1 MAFEGLSDKFQGV
14 INKLR
19 GKTRITEDDVKEITR
34 EIKLALLEAD
44 VNYKVVKDFTSS
56 IAEKAVGQDVLKSV
70 TPGQQIVKIVHDE
83 LVKLLGSEDAELNI
97 TPNPPTI
104 IMLVGLQGSGKTTM
118 AGKLAN
124 LLRKQG
130 KNPLLV
136 ACDVYRP
143 AAIEQLKV
151 VGRQLNIPVY
161 SEDEIKDQD
170 KKDGTFNTLNMPH
183 IQETELKLGMNYTSK
198 SDVVVRIAKNA
209 LREANSKLNDV
220 VIIDTAGRLQ
230 IDDVLMQELKDLKL
244 ATFPHEI
251 LLVVDS
257 MTGQVAVDVSQ
268 KFNEELDISGVILT
282 KLDGDTRGGA
292 ALSVKTVTGKSIKFI
307 GTGEKMSDIEVFHPD
322 RMATRILG
330 MGDIVSLVEKA
341 EENIEMEEAVALEK
355 KLRRSEFTLQDYLEQ
370 IDKINKFGSLK
381 SIMEMLGINK
391 MTPEQEQAA
400 QEKIKKTK
408 AIIQSMTTAE
418 KRDVSILN
426 ASRRRRIAKGA
437 GVEVQDVNLL
447 VKEYDAMK
455 NQMKMLMNN
464 KGALMK
470 AAQKMGK
477 GFNPEDLKNFKI

>member
-1 MAFEGLSDKFQGV
+1 MAFEGLSDKFQSV
-14 INKLR
+14 ISKLR
-19 GKTRITEDDVKEITR
+19 GRTRITEDDVKDITR

-56 IAEKAVGQDVLKSV
+56 IAEKAVGQDVLKSI

-83 LVKLLGSEDAELNI
+83 LVRLLGSEDVELNI
-97 TPNPPTI
+97 SSNPPTI

-151 VGRQLNIPVY
+151 VGKQLNIPVY
-161 SEDEIKDQD
+161 SKDD
-170 KKDGTFNTLNMPH
+170 TKDVVNIAKDG
-183 IQETELKLGMNYTSK
+183 LK
-198 SDVVVRIAKNA
+198 
-209 LREANSKLNDV
+209 EANSKLNDV

-230 IDDVLMQELKDLKL
+230 IDEVLMQELKDLKQ
-244 ATFPHEI
+244 ATSPNEI

-292 ALSVKTVTGKSIKFI
+292 ALSVKTVTGKSIKYI

-341 EENIEMEEAVALEK
+341 EENIEIEEAAALEK

-370 IDKINKFGSLK
+370 FDKINKFGSLK

-391 MTPEQEQAA
+391 ITPEQEQAA
-400 QEKIKKTK
+400 QDKIKKTK

-418 KRDVSILN
+418 KKDVSILN
-426 ASRRRRIAKGA
+426 ASRRRRIAKGS
-437 GVEVQDVNLL
+437 GTEVQDVNIL
-447 VKEYDAMK
+447 VKEYEAMK
-455 NQMKMLMNN
+455 SQMKLLMNN

-470 AAQKMGK
+470 AAKKLGK
-477 GFNPEDLKNFKI
+477 DVSPEDLKRFKL